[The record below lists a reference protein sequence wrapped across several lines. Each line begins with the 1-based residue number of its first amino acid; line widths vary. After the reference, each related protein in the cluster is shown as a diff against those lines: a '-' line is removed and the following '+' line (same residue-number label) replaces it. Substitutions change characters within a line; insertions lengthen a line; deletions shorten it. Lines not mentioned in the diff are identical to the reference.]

1 MPYVNLAWLVPGIAF
16 VVYLSDSAPEKVGQ
30 IGSILGE
37 EGGEAAAI
45 LDQPAAASG

>member
-1 MPYVNLAWLVPGIAF
+1 LF
-16 VVYLSDSAPEKVGQ
+16 VVYLSRTAPDKIGQ

-45 LDQPAAASG
+45 LDEPAPVVS